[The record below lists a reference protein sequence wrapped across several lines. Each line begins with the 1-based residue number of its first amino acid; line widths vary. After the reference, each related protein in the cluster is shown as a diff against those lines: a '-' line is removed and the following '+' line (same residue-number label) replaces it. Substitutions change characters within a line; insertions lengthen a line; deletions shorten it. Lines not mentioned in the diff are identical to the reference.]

1 MAAEIKKLAC
11 CTVCDEPIFEVAARH
26 TDGPLKGEVKQVS
39 NPLPGVR
46 RVYIVRISG
55 SSSFWSLCPTCEIE
69 PAMLP
74 LLAKKE
80 LRAMVREKQ
89 VQNHTPEQ
97 VEMNEKMLRLL
108 EYDIPLG
115 VLGEKPWSEVA

>member
-1 MAAEIKKLAC
+1 MAEIKKLAC

-26 TDGPLKGEVKQVS
+26 MDGPMKGEVKQVG

-46 RVYIVRISG
+46 RVFIVRISG
-55 SSSFWSLCPTCEIE
+55 SQSYWSLCPTCEIE
-69 PAMLP
+69 PAMMP
-74 LLAKKE
+74 RLAKKE

-89 VQNHTPEQ
+89 VMKHSPEQ
-97 VEMNEKMLRLL
+97 IEANEEMLRLF

-115 VLGEKPWSEVA
+115 VLGEKPWSEVV